1 MITNEY
7 PVFEKQDIILEVI
20 RENEG
25 IYLDYAEQIGMQ
37 RDIAKGLVDYEIEII
52 QENNALGL
60 YYMIYT
66 VFSKLNIQ
74 KSDLRFF
81 TSFSSPVRIILG
93 INSETSVLDFP
104 ATIHNKNIEI
114 NIYDDKFIKGYKENI
129 NVLAEGIFIVYIKN
143 NKYDNIV
150 NDFFEMLKTAKNYE
164 SFNSIDP
171 KLEELLVND
180 EVFRKGISELY
191 EYEKNWIVSSAGIM
205 LIDENELDDDEVDVE

>member
-37 RDIAKGLVDYEIEII
+37 RDIAERLVDYEIEKI

-66 VFSKLNIQ
+66 VLNKLNIP
-74 KSDLRFF
+74 KTDLRFF
-81 TSFSSPVRIILG
+81 TAFSTPVRIILG
-93 INSETSVLDFP
+93 IDSETSVLDIP
-104 ATIHNKNIEI
+104 AAIHSISSEI
-114 NIYDDKFIKGYKENI
+114 IIYNDEFIKEYKENI
-129 NVLAEGIFIVYIKN
+129 NVLAEGMFIVYIDN
-143 NKYDNIV
+143 NKYDDLV
-150 NDFFEMLKTAKNYE
+150 KAFFEMLKTAKNYE
-164 SFNSIDP
+164 NFNSIDSEF
-171 KLEELLVND
+171 EELLVND
-180 EVFRKGISELY
+180 NEFSEGLFELY
-191 EYEKNWIVSSAGIM
+191 EYEKRWIVGSAGIM